1 MLPSD
6 SWFRCAHVV
15 TLIDVDEKRVRR
27 YITEAFDEKKDERI
41 DTEANQIVERVSQ
54 KLASTYQSQKSDL
67 DEQRLSSVSG
77 KPDLNSN
84 GSFSS
89 PALAPRHLSF
99 YNSGSSPG
107 SPQQLAAADD
117 VPDDAF
123 YGGSHAVMEEEK
135 EITGNFLFYS
145 FVHSL
150 FLIFSADMDLP
161 SEFIRQMTFR
171 VLQAPPFFRQ
181 ATLQQGL
188 RVLLRWSMFLI
199 AYLPKKLAGEDG
211 FRNSHK
217 SLKDMR
223 VGVKLICCLI
233 FASFAH
239 AHKA

>member
-6 SWFRCAHVV
+6 AWFRCAHVV

-27 YITEAFDEKKDERI
+27 YITEAFDEKKYERI

-67 DEQRLSSVSG
+67 DEQRLSSTSG
-77 KPDLNSN
+77 KSDLNSD

-89 PALAPRHLSF
+89 PALAPHQLTF
-99 YNSGSSPG
+99 YNSGSTLG

-123 YGGSHAVMEEEK
+123 YGGSHSVMEEEK
-135 EITGNFLFYS
+135 EITGHFLFYC
-145 FVHSL
+145 FAHSL
-150 FLIFSADMDLP
+150 LLIFSADMDLP

-223 VGVKLICCLI
+223 VGAKLICC
-233 FASFAH
+233 
-239 AHKA
+239 

>member
-1 MLPSD
+1 M
-6 SWFRCAHVV
+6 V

-27 YITEAFDEKKDERI
+27 YITEAFDEKKYERI

-67 DEQRLSSVSG
+67 DEQRLSSSG
-77 KPDLNSN
+77 KTDLNSD

-89 PALAPRHLSF
+89 PALAPHQLSF
-99 YNSGSSPG
+99 YNSGSTLG

-123 YGGSHAVMEEEK
+123 YGGSHSVMEEEK
-135 EITGNFLFYS
+135 EITGHFLFYC
-145 FVHSL
+145 FAHSL
-150 FLIFSADMDLP
+150 LLIFSADMDLP

-199 AYLPKKLAGEDG
+199 AYLPKKLDG

-217 SLKDMR
+217 SMKDMR
-223 VGVKLICCLI
+223 VGANLICC
-233 FASFAH
+233 
-239 AHKA
+239 

>member
-1 MLPSD
+1 
-6 SWFRCAHVV
+6 VV

-27 YITEAFDEKKDERI
+27 YITEAFDEKKYERI

-67 DEQRLSSVSG
+67 DEQRLSSSG
-77 KPDLNSN
+77 KTDLNSD

-89 PALAPRHLSF
+89 PALAPHQLSF
-99 YNSGSSPG
+99 YNSGSTLG

-123 YGGSHAVMEEEK
+123 YGGSHSVMEEEK
-135 EITGNFLFYS
+135 EITGHFLFYC
-145 FVHSL
+145 FAHSL
-150 FLIFSADMDLP
+150 LLIFSADMDLP

-199 AYLPKKLAGEDG
+199 AYLPKKLDG

-223 VGVKLICCLI
+223 VGANLICC
-233 FASFAH
+233 
-239 AHKA
+239 